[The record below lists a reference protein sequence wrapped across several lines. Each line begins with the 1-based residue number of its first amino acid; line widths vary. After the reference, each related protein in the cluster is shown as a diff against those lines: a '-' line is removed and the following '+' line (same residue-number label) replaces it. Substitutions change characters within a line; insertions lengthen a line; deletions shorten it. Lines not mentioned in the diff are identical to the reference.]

1 MKMSQESF
9 RKYFIAQAISLICLI
24 ASSSVAA
31 RSEMSPML
39 WKMAEDSV
47 AAGKNVAVVVF
58 LSDDSTSTKIQLIA
72 ETPHLSRD
80 QRIKLTTSRL
90 HERRLSSENS
100 VATFLARHS
109 STPVRRLWVV
119 PAFAATVPADA
130 IDELSMLSGV
140 RLIIPDVDLELV
152 APVSSS
158 PAPALATS
166 VANTITQINV
176 PNLWRRGL
184 TGKGRLVCSFDTGV
198 QQSHPALASKWRG
211 SHASLRSA
219 WFSTVKPDTL
229 PYDKAGHGTH
239 TMGIMVGSIDAD
251 SFGVAPG
258 AEWIT
263 AGVIDQGKSLNLT
276 IGDILLAFQW
286 ALDPDGNP
294 NTTDDV
300 PDVILNS
307 WGIPKG
313 IFPACDAT
321 FNTAIEN
328 VEAAGI
334 VTIFA
339 AGNEGPTPMSLRQPA
354 DNATSPINTFSVGA
368 VDSSLVVAT
377 FSSRGPSL
385 CDTSKMKPEIVA
397 PGVSIRSSTKGSAYL
412 YMSGTSMAAP
422 FIAGTVALLRQY
434 NPNATVAQIKH
445 ALLSSTRD
453 IGPTGEDN
461 ASGHGFVDASRAL
474 DFMPLPSNMIFSLAH
489 KNISGAGIAL
499 PGEVT
504 RLSLTLVNSTGQVGQ
519 VTGTLTSLVSGVA
532 TVQNSQTF
540 FSFGI
545 GGTTAVASPEL
556 SLTFGS
562 SVPHG
567 TSAPFRLYISLSNGV
582 VIDSVDFTIVCG
594 LAPIGSFASHTTS
607 DLTVGVSDFGQY
619 GLAAGSIYNLGG
631 AGFHYRGG
639 ANLLYEAGIVLGR
652 NALQVSSAIRDS
664 AGQLRGSDFVP
675 TSGLNSVTG
684 TVDAQRLRARFVDA
698 RSAIPIPI
706 TVSQETIAQNSVAA
720 TDVVLFRY
728 YLMNNSPDKLTGLR
742 FGFLSDFDLGNT
754 DSVGY
759 EASLN
764 LVWQSGLAGPFV
776 GIVGLNNIT
785 SFKSL
790 ANTGGK
796 TGWNRTQ
803 LFDLISRSGIDVSSS
818 AIVGDQMVMVS
829 TPSFD
834 LYSGD
839 STEVAFAM
847 VAADNLADLFSRA
860 AEAQNMYLT
869 PTGVDDPQNTLPE
882 KFVLDQNYP
891 NPFNPSTT
899 ISFSLAEPSRVKLSI
914 YNVLGQEVQTILDVH
929 MNAGNHSVEW
939 DGRDGRGNEAA
950 SGVYLYRLTT
960 SSESQTK
967 KMVLVR

>member
-1 MKMSQESF
+1 
-9 RKYFIAQAISLICLI
+9 
-24 ASSSVAA
+24 
-31 RSEMSPML
+31 ML
-39 WKMAEDSV
+39 GKMAGDSA
-47 AAGKNVAVVVF
+47 AAGRNVAVVVF
-58 LSDDSTSTKIQLIA
+58 LIDDSGSADIQSIA
-72 ETPHLSRD
+72 STPHLSRD
-80 QRIKLTTSRL
+80 QRLKLTTRRL
-90 HERRLSSENS
+90 RERHLSSEES
-100 VATFLARHS
+100 LAGFLARHS

-119 PAFAATVPADA
+119 PAFAATIPASA

-152 APVSSS
+152 APVSES

-166 VANTITQINV
+166 VANVLNQINV
-176 PNLWRRGL
+176 PLLWRRGL

-198 QQSHPALASKWRG
+198 QQSHPALSSKWRG
-211 SHASLRSA
+211 AHADLHSA

-239 TMGIMVGSIDAD
+239 TMGIMVGSAEAD

-313 IFPACDAT
+313 IFPSCDVT
-321 FNTAIEN
+321 FNRAIEN

-368 VDSSLVVAT
+368 VDSALVVAA

-397 PGVSIRSSTKGSAYL
+397 PGVSIRSSTKGSAYV

-434 NPNATVAQIKH
+434 NPDATVAEIKQ
-445 ALLSSTRD
+445 ALLSSARD
-453 IGPTGEDN
+453 IGPVGEDN

-474 DFMPLPSNMIFSLAH
+474 DFMPLPSSTIFTLAY
-489 KNISGAGIAL
+489 KNFSGTGIAW
-499 PGEVT
+499 PGQAT
-504 RLSLTLVNSTGQVGQ
+504 GLSLTLINSTGQIGQ
-519 VTGTLTSLVSGVA
+519 VTGTLTPLVPGVV
-532 TVQNSQTF
+532 TVQNSQTI

-545 GGTTAVASPEL
+545 GGTTAVSSPEF
-556 SLTFGS
+556 SLTFDS

-567 TSAPFRLYISLSNGV
+567 TSVPFRLYISLPDEV
-582 VIDSVDFTIVCG
+582 AIDSIDFNVVAG
-594 LAPIGSFASHTTS
+594 LAPVGNIATHATS

-631 AGFHYRGG
+631 AGFRYRGG
-639 ANLLYEAGIVLGR
+639 PNLLYEAGIVLGR
-652 NALQVSSAIRDS
+652 NPLQVSSAIRDS
-664 AGQLRGSDFVP
+664 AGRLRSSDFVP
-675 TSGLNSVTG
+675 TSALNSVAG
-684 TVDAQRLRARFVDA
+684 TPQDQRFKARFVDA

-706 TVSQETIAQNSVAA
+706 TVSQETIVQNTVAA
-720 TDVVLFRY
+720 SDVLLFRY
-728 YLMNNSPDKLTGLR
+728 HLVNSSPDKLTGLR
-742 FGFLSDFDLGNT
+742 FGFLSDFDLGNA

-759 EASLN
+759 ETGLN
-764 LVWQSGLAGPFV
+764 LMWQSCPAGPFV
-776 GIVGLNNIT
+776 GIVGLKNIT

-790 ANTGGK
+790 ANVGGK
-796 TGWNRTQ
+796 TGLSRSK
-803 LFDLISRSGIDVSSS
+803 LFDLISRSGIDASSS
-818 AIVGDQMVMVS
+818 VTASDQMVLVS

-839 STEVAFAM
+839 STEVAFAL

-860 AEAQNMYLT
+860 AEAQIIYMS
-869 PTGVDDPQNTLPE
+869 PTDVDDPDKTLPSQ
-882 KFVLDQNYP
+882 FALDQNYP

-899 ISFSLAEPSRVKLSI
+899 ISFSLAEPSQVKLSI
-914 YNVLGQEVQTILDVH
+914 FNVLGQEVRTISDAR
-929 MNAGNHSVEW
+929 MDAGNHSVEW

-960 SSESQTK
+960 NSNSQTK